1 MQTSA
6 SGGAAHASLAD
17 PMPGTRIAGW
27 EVIRLLGR
35 GGMATVYEA
44 RWPESGVR
52 RAIKLMNPSGSPDEV
67 ERRFRREFRALSKL
81 HHPNITAVYD
91 WGWWTGVDSGSG
103 PPSLDPGDS
112 QPPADYAAGLGAPL
126 AGRRGLD
133 QADAPRPEGRPYF
146 VMELVDGEDLR
157 AAVETWQELPA
168 AERFQRARDV
178 LVQVARALE
187 YVHLRGLVHRDV
199 TPANIMLI
207 GDAPSGG
214 SAADVDSAAGRGPC
228 AVKLMDFGVVK
239 ESGVTEFTAHG
250 EVLGTVAYI
259 APEQINGGKI
269 DARTDLYSLGAVLY
283 LMLTGRRPFN
293 ARTLAG
299 YLDKHLHRPPRPPR
313 EIAPSVPPE
322 LEDICMR
329 LLQKEPGERFS
340 SATHLLHVLEG
351 ADANTLRVDDGS
363 WPPVLVSRTEESAI
377 LAQTVAALLEG
388 KAAGGKCGSL
398 VIVEGAHGL
407 GKSRMGRLARDL
419 TRSAG
424 VASLRI
430 RASGAGGPLAAF
442 RSLVDTLK
450 GETVSVPRALQ
461 QLYGLE
467 GDDKL
472 ERYGVYA
479 AFREMLTNSPPRLIL
494 IEDAHEAD
502 DVGVELIEY
511 LVRNTLALANEPL
524 IWLLTRTPG
533 TSDARFEAL
542 LSGSSTGV
550 VPVMIPVRPLTSAAV
565 EELVL
570 ALLPDDGPSR
580 LLARRLHKEGEGNPA
595 FITEMMRGLVEQGTI
610 KPEDGH
616 ARLVV
621 DEAQLLRLAL
631 PIPRSVRE
639 GLVTRIQA
647 LSANAREIAQVL
659 AVGNQ
664 EMTIPLLSAASLLDE
679 QEILSAADELID
691 AGLIRERRVEGEE
704 HIDLAQ
710 ARVRDLLQAEVAP
723 RARTRYHRL
732 IGEALERTY
741 RRRANLV
748 VEALAWH
755 FEQGEVP
762 GKAYSYLLRSG
773 QRLLGRSFVAEALV
787 YLDRALAIE
796 PDAREY
802 ITLEDADRLLAETM
816 LLRAEALEHLGRW
829 AEVSKALEQ
838 SLEVGREIGDER
850 LLSRIHTARGRLS
863 RHDADLEL
871 SESEY
876 REAVRLAE
884 RVSDPTLRVMPLH
897 GLGVVSW
904 YRGELE
910 AARHYWVEALAVA
923 ESVRDERSLGWAYNG
938 LGLVALG
945 KGQAGEARRH
955 FEQSA
960 EIFERVGMLSGLSTA
975 RVNLVEIHH
984 FTGNLRR
991 GLELAEK
998 TCQLARE
1005 IHHPLGMARGRHH
1018 KSVLLVDLARYDEA
1032 LVEANGALEIARALD
1047 HKDEEV
1053 VIQVAMIRAGWALGD
1068 LGLVRGCLSSLE
1080 PLLPRHDTEGFAP
1093 IVLSW
1098 SARLAAHE
1106 GDRESARRLLQAALD
1121 HPGTRWSYQECR
1133 LDLSLAHVYAELG
1146 DRAEA
1151 TRRGESAIRRA
1162 DAAGFRY
1169 YSLKGHCIAAGH
1181 SADEAAVARHRRVA
1195 DALARSLAANLSR
1208 EDGER
1213 FLDAEW
1219 LKAIRG

>member
-1 MQTSA
+1 MSDLALKPAT
-6 SGGAAHASLAD
+6 GAFVELAD
-17 PMPGTRIAGW
+17 PQPGTRIAGW
-27 EVIRLLGR
+27 EIVRLLGR

-52 RAIKLMNPSGSPDEV
+52 RAIKLMNPAGSAEEV

-91 WGWWTGVDSGSG
+91 WGWWVANPGDAPASGT
-103 PPSLDPGDS
+103 PSLPPVQDPSDARM
-112 QPPADYAAGLGAPL
+112 ADL
-126 AGRRGLD
+126 AD
-133 QADAPRPEGRPYF
+133 VPREGGKSRGRPYF

-157 AAVETWQELPA
+157 AAVESWQDLPA
-168 AERFQRARDV
+168 PERFDRARHV

-207 GDAPSGG
+207 PAAPG
-214 SAADVDSAAGRGPC
+214 AAPGTV

-259 APEQINGGKI
+259 APEQINGERI

-299 YLDKHLHRPPRPPR
+299 YLDKHLHRPPRPPH
-313 EIAPSVPPE
+313 ELAPTVPAE
-322 LEDICMR
+322 LEDICLR
-329 LLQKEPGERFS
+329 LLQKEPGDRFA

-351 ADANTLRVDDGS
+351 ADATALRVDDGS
-363 WPPVLVSRTEESAI
+363 WPPVLVARSEESAV
-377 LAQTVAALLEG
+377 LAQAIGGLREG
-388 KAAGGKCGSL
+388 RVMTPAVGAAGTSGGPGGAL
-398 VIVEGAHGL
+398 IIVEGAHGL
-407 GKSRMGRLARDL
+407 GKSRMGRLARDIA
-419 TRSAG
+419 RSAG
-424 VASLRI
+424 VAALKI
-430 RASGAGGPLAAF
+430 RATGAGGPLASF
-442 RSLVDTLK
+442 RSLVDALK
-450 GETVSVPRALQ
+450 GETIAVPRALQ

-479 AFREMLTNSPPRLIL
+479 AFREMLVNSPARLVL
-494 IEDAHEAD
+494 IEDANEAD

-511 LVRNTLALANEPL
+511 LVRNTLNPDVGRLEPI

-533 TSDARFEAL
+533 ASDARFEGL
-542 LSGSSTGV
+542 RTGSTTGV
-550 VPVMIPVRPLTSAAV
+550 VPIIVPLRPLPPSAV

-570 ALLPDDGPSR
+570 ALLPDDGASR
-580 LLARRLHKEGEGNPA
+580 LLARRLQKEGEGNPA

-610 KPEDGH
+610 RPEDGR

-621 DEAQLLRLAL
+621 DEAALLRLAL

-639 GLVTRIQA
+639 GLITRIEA
-647 LSANAREIAQVL
+647 LSANAREIAHVL
-659 AVGNQ
+659 AVGSQ
-664 EMTIPLLSAASLLDE
+664 EMTIALLASASLLE
-679 QEILSAADELID
+679 EPEILTAVDELID
-691 AGLIRERRVEGEE
+691 AGLVRERRVEGEE
-704 HIDLAQ
+704 HVDLAQ
-710 ARVRDLLQAEVAP
+710 ARVRDLLQAEVP
-723 RARTRYHRL
+723 PNERARFHRR
-732 IGEALERTY
+732 IGEALERTF

-762 GKAYSYLLRSG
+762 GKAYSYLLRAG
-773 QRLLGRSFVAEALV
+773 QRLLGRSFVAEALG
-787 YLDRALAIE
+787 YFDRALAIE

-802 ITLEDADRLLAETM
+802 ITLDDADRLLAETM
-816 LLRAEALEHLGRW
+816 LQRAEALEHLGRW
-829 AEVSKALEQ
+829 AEVGKALDQ
-838 SLEVGREIGDER
+838 SVQLGKEIGDER
-850 LLSRIHTARGRLS
+850 LLARVRTARGRMA
-863 RHDADLEL
+863 RHDGDMDAAEA
-871 SESEY
+871 EH
-876 REAVRLAE
+876 REALKLAE
-884 RVSDPTLRVMPLH
+884 RVGDASLRVMPLH
-897 GLGVVSW
+897 GLGGVHW
-904 YRGELE
+904 IRGDLE
-910 AARHYWVEALAVA
+910 GARRYWVEALAVG
-923 ESVRDERSLGWAYNG
+923 ESARDERSLGWGYNG

-945 KGQAGEARRH
+945 KGQAGEARKY

-960 EIFERVGMLSGLSTA
+960 EAFEKVGMTGALSTA

-1005 IHHPLGMARGRHH
+1005 THHPLGMARGRHH
-1018 KSVLLVDLARYDEA
+1018 KSLLLVDLGRYDEA
-1032 LVEANGALEIARALD
+1032 LVEAEAAMEVARSLD
-1047 HKDEEV
+1047 DKDEEV
-1053 VIQVAMIRAGWALGD
+1053 VIHIALMRAGWALGD
-1068 LGLVRGCLSSLE
+1068 LGLVRRCLAALV
-1080 PLLPRHDTEGFAP
+1080 PLVPRHDSEGFAP
-1093 IVLSW
+1093 MVLAW
-1098 SARLAAHE
+1098 RARLAAHE
-1106 GDRESARRLLQAALD
+1106 GDRDGARKLLQEALD
-1121 HPGTRWSYQECR
+1121 HPGTRWPYQECR
-1133 LDLSLAHVYAELG
+1133 LDLSLARVYAELG
-1146 DRAEA
+1146 DHAEA

-1169 YSLKGHCIAAGH
+1169 YSLKGHCIAAEH

-1219 LKAIRG
+1219 LRAIHG